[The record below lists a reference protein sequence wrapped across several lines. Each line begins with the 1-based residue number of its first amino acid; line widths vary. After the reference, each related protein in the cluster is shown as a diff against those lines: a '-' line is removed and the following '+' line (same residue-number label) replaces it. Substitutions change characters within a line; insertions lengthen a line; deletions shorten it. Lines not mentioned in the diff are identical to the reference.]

1 MKTPHGS
8 ARSLRA
14 GLCVI
19 LLGLAWH
26 AGAWQTPA
34 PQPESAPP
42 AGTSPASAPAAAT
55 PPAATPPAGLPPG
68 SSATTT
74 VNSVSP
80 AGATAAGVA
89 PIAPVA
95 APAAPGIDDLT
106 EILVQADEPRF
117 VAPTRRDRIGRIWAP
132 VFINGKGPYR
142 LVLDT
147 GASHSAVM
155 LSVAQSLGMVPD
167 AKSSVRLRG
176 VTGSAVVPVIKVN
189 SLQIGDL
196 LIEPII
202 LPIVSDALGGA
213 EGILGTEGLF
223 DKRIFIDFRKDRIR
237 INTSRSERA
246 GFGFITVPVR
256 FLRGKLLSV
265 DASVGDV
272 RVKAIIDTGGQ
283 ATIANLA
290 LRDALLRHR
299 SRLKTTKDEVMGATM
314 DIQSGDTSDTPP
326 IEFGGMQI
334 RGARVTFGDMRIFEH
349 WNLTSEPAMLIGMDA
364 LGLLDTLIIDYK
376 RKELQMRTRIGS

>member
-1 MKTPHGS
+1 MNDH
-8 ARSLRA
+8 RSSVHAAVL
-14 GLCVI
+14 GVL
-19 LLGLAWH
+19 LLGLALQ
-26 AGAWQTPA
+26 AQGRQA
-34 PQPESAPP
+34 PETGTGPVTAPP
-42 AGTSPASAPAAAT
+42 AAGSAPGGT
-55 PPAATPPAGLPPG
+55 
-68 SSATTT
+68 ATTT
-74 VNSVSP
+74 VNSVTP
-80 AGATAAGVA
+80 AGATAAGIPA
-89 PIAPVA
+89 AA
-95 APAAPGIDDLT
+95 APAPAAATPSVDDLS

-142 LVLDT
+142 MVLDT

-155 LSVAQSLGMVPD
+155 LSVAQSLGMEPD
-167 AKSSVRLRG
+167 MNSRVRLRG

-202 LPIVSDALGGA
+202 LPIVTDALGGA

-265 DASVGDV
+265 DAHVGEV

-283 ATIANLA
+283 ATIANNA
-290 LRDALLRHR
+290 LRNALLRHR
-299 SRLKTTKDEVMGATM
+299 SKLKISKDEIMGATM
-314 DIQSGDTSDTPP
+314 DIQRGDTSDTPP
-326 IEFGGMQI
+326 IQFGGMQI

-349 WNLTSEPAMLIGMDA
+349 WNLTNEPAMLIGMDA

-376 RKELQMRTRIGS
+376 RKELQMRTRVGS

>member
-1 MKTPHGS
+1 MRCST
-8 ARSLRA
+8 LA
-14 GLCVI
+14 GL
-19 LLGLAWH
+19 LAWSWAAV
-26 AGAWQTPA
+26 AGQSGEQSPA
-34 PQPESAPP
+34 PS
-42 AGTSPASAPAAAT
+42 T
-55 PPAATPPAGLPPG
+55 PP
-68 SSATTT
+68 SA
-74 VNSVSP
+74 
-80 AGATAAGVA
+80 ATAAT
-89 PIAPVA
+89 
-95 APAAPGIDDLT
+95 PGIDDLS

-117 VAPTRRDRIGRIWAP
+117 VSPTRRDRIGRIWAP

-155 LSVAQSLGMVPD
+155 ASVAESLGMVPD
-167 AKSSVRLRG
+167 LRSSVRLRG
-176 VTGSAVVPVIKVN
+176 VTGSAIVPIIKVD
-189 SLQIGDL
+189 SLRIGDL

-202 LPIVSDALGGA
+202 LPIVTDALGGA

-223 DKRIFIDFRKDRIR
+223 DKRIYIDFRKDRIR
-237 INTSRSERA
+237 INTSRNERA
-246 GFGFITVPVR
+246 AYGFITVPVR

-299 SRLKTTKDEVMGATM
+299 SRLKTTKDEIMGATT
-314 DIQSGDTSDTPP
+314 DVQTGDTSDAPP

-349 WNLTSEPAMLIGMDA
+349 WKLTAEPAMLIGMDA
-364 LGLLDTLIIDYK
+364 LGLLDTLVIDYK
-376 RKELQMRTRIGS
+376 RKELQMRTRVGS